1 MSVISMKQLLEAG
14 VHFGHQTQKWNP
26 KMKKYIFTSR
36 NNVHILNLEQTTLL
50 IDKAY
55 QFVRDMVASGKKVLF
70 VGTKKQAEEAAK
82 AEALRC
88 GMYYVNSRWL
98 GGTLTNFD
106 TIRSRVERM
115 NKLHTMEKLGEFAY
129 LPKKEVIKLL
139 DERDKLEKNLRGIAD
154 MTGLPGVIIVVDSKK
169 EHIAIGEARKLK
181 IPVVGII
188 DTNCDPDDVD
198 VIIPANDDAIR
209 SVNLILTALADA
221 VIEAKEGVELRDTSG
236 DSDGVKMSD
245 AMSAKALLE
254 QSEEKDKEAS
264 DETGA
269 KDKSTKDKD
278 KKAAEGKSA
287 HTHTDK
293 SAIEHETKTA
303 EKKGGSESHV

>member
-26 KMKKYIFTSR
+26 KMKKYIYTAR
-36 NNVHILNLEQTTLL
+36 NNVHILNLEQTTVL

-55 QFVRDMVASGKKVLF
+55 QFIKDVVAGGKTVLF
-70 VGTKKQAEEAAK
+70 VGTKKQAEEAVK
-82 AEALRC
+82 TEALRC

-106 TIRSRVERM
+106 TIRSRVDRM
-115 NKLHTMEKLGEFAY
+115 NKLHAMEKLGEFAY

-154 MTGLPGVIIVVDSKK
+154 MTSLPGVIVIVDSKK
-169 EHIAIGEARKLK
+169 EHIAIGEARRLR

-209 SVNLILTALADA
+209 SVALIMAALADA
-221 VIEAKEGVELRDTSG
+221 VIEAREGVSLRNTGKDDEVS
-236 DSDGVKMSD
+236 MSD

-254 QSEEKDKEAS
+254 QSE
-264 DETGA
+264 
-269 KDKSTKDKD
+269 TKDEE
-278 KKAAEGKSA
+278 AATS
-287 HTHTDK
+287 
-293 SAIEHETKTA
+293 
-303 EKKGGSESHV
+303 EKKEKAEAKAKTKKEGE

>member
-36 NNVHILNLEQTTLL
+36 NNVHILNLEQTTVL
-50 IDKAY
+50 IDRAY
-55 QFVRDMVASGKKVLF
+55 QFVRDQVAMGKKVLF
-70 VGTKKQAEEAAK
+70 VGTKKQAEEAVK
-82 AEALRC
+82 TEALRC

-154 MTGLPGVIIVVDSKK
+154 MTSLPGIMIVVDSKK
-169 EHIAIGEARKLK
+169 EHIAVKEARNLK
-181 IPVVGII
+181 IPIVGII

-209 SVNLILTALADA
+209 SVQLIVTALADA
-221 VIEAKEGVELRDTSG
+221 VIEAREGVELRDTSG
-236 DSDGVKMSD
+236 SDTTVKMSD
-245 AMSAKALLE
+245 AMGSKALLE
-254 QSEEKDKEAS
+254 NSEEKDTEEVVEEKPAKKTKKE
-264 DETGA
+264 
-269 KDKSTKDKD
+269 
-278 KKAAEGKSA
+278 
-287 HTHTDK
+287 
-293 SAIEHETKTA
+293 TA
-303 EKKGGSESHV
+303 ETNEEGGK

>member
-36 NNVHILNLEQTTLL
+36 NNVHILNLEQSTVL

-55 QFVRDMVASGKKVLF
+55 QFIKDIVAAGKTVLF
-70 VGTKKQAEEAAK
+70 VGTKKQAEEAVK
-82 AEALRC
+82 VEATRC

-106 TIRSRVERM
+106 TIRSRVDRM
-115 NKLHTMEKLGEFAY
+115 NKLHAMEKLGEFAY

-154 MTGLPGVIIVVDSKK
+154 MTSLPGALVIVDSKK
-169 EHIAIGEARKLK
+169 EHIAIGEARRLRVP
-181 IPVVGII
+181 IVGII

-198 VIIPANDDAIR
+198 VIIPANDDAVR
-209 SVNLILTALADA
+209 SVALIMAALADA
-221 VIEAKEGVELRDTSG
+221 VIEAREGVSLRNTG
-236 DSDGVKMSD
+236 IESDVSMSE
-245 AMSAKALLE
+245 AMTAKALLE
-254 QSEEKDKEAS
+254 QSEKKDEEAEPKPEKAEAKKAKE
-264 DETGA
+264 E
-269 KDKSTKDKD
+269 KEVVVD
-278 KKAAEGKSA
+278 KKGAPLKVKS
-287 HTHTDK
+287 
-293 SAIEHETKTA
+293 
-303 EKKGGSESHV
+303 